1 MSLKHEQDKDAYL
14 ALKEFRHRPNRGTSD
29 FEKESKILNELRKYR
44 HDHIVTHLA
53 TWTQDEMYCMLFPYA
68 QCNLSEWMQQNDP
81 QMDSTGHL
89 LWLLEQFKGLG
100 SALKQI
106 HDLSVDD
113 SVSKPLLQPPSPTA
127 QRDHKSGWHH
137 DLKPENILFFY
148 ESNPPRG
155 SFRIADWG
163 SGKVNTYRSGGIGTE
178 TPTGTLTYEP
188 PEIMLEGKTSRPYDV
203 WSLGC
208 VFLELLV
215 WALSAS
221 EAVRCFSRHRK
232 GKRDLSSSS
241 KLQDNA
247 FWQRNGAGLAILRD
261 SVTDRINWLDQEIA
275 RRNLKGLK
283 SVLDLVRLML
293 NTERRSRIEALFV
306 DNILGNIRQQT
317 GIDFENAD
325 MSDDDR
331 NDPILPRLFTGAPG
345 FIIASPTGRLVSP
358 ASYADHLNISPSDM
372 MSSPQQM
379 RHRHSLSSSSQRSRT
394 TSNASSN
401 ISIRGGRDDP
411 VSARTPNSP

>member
-163 SGKVNTYRSGGIGTE
+163 SGKVNTYRSGSIGTE

-215 WALSAS
+215 WALSGSGS
-221 EAVRCFSRHRK
+221 EMF
-232 GKRDLSSSS
+232 
-241 KLQDNA
+241 
-247 FWQRNGAGLAILRD
+247 
-261 SVTDRINWLDQEIA
+261 
-275 RRNLKGLK
+275 
-283 SVLDLVRLML
+283 
-293 NTERRSRIEALFV
+293 
-306 DNILGNIRQQT
+306 
-317 GIDFENAD
+317 
-325 MSDDDR
+325 
-331 NDPILPRLFTGAPG
+331 
-345 FIIASPTGRLVSP
+345 
-358 ASYADHLNISPSDM
+358 
-372 MSSPQQM
+372 
-379 RHRHSLSSSSQRSRT
+379 
-394 TSNASSN
+394 
-401 ISIRGGRDDP
+401 
-411 VSARTPNSP
+411 